1 MRLIFSPRWTDRT
14 YSVVTS
20 TTLETNSWA
29 ALTGGIVSDNGTE
42 RSVTDTSA
50 TGPKKFYRVDIVK
63 P

>member
-1 MRLIFSPRWTDRT
+1 
-14 YSVVTS
+14 
-20 TTLETNSWA
+20 LETAGCA

-50 TGPKKFYRVDIVK
+50 TETKSFYRIDIVK